1 MSRTI
6 SGRASWLRLSLFV
19 GQLTQV
25 TFSNSH
31 RRFLIMLLI
40 GIILELIESEPE
52 SFVQGKV
59 VLELIATMIE
69 PKFVL
74 ECA

>member
-1 MSRTI
+1 
-6 SGRASWLRLSLFV
+6 
-19 GQLTQV
+19 
-25 TFSNSH
+25 
-31 RRFLIMLLI
+31 MLLI